1 MGKFRVHNTAC
12 REPCHQRA
20 YAAAAILFNVRA
32 FFCDTYAVP
41 LPPGHRFPM
50 PKYRLLR
57 ERLVAT
63 GVLAEAEL
71 EEADLIDRASLL
83 LAHTPHYVETV
94 FSGSLTE
101 ADQRRI
107 GFPWSEGL
115 LARSPASVQG
125 TVAGARAGAR
135 HGRAGNLAG
144 GTHHAAAG
152 HGSGFC
158 VFNDIAAAAR
168 AWHSDGAI
176 DRGLVVDLDVHQGD
190 GTAAIFEGDD
200 SVFTFS
206 MHGAKN
212 FPFRKQRSSLDVDL
226 PDGCA
231 DADYLDALERHL
243 PLALDRA
250 RADIVFFQAGVDPL
264 EHDSLGRLKL
274 SLSGLCER
282 DRRVA
287 VAARQRGIPLVLT
300 LGGGYARPISLSVEA
315 HA

>member
-1 MGKFRVHNTAC
+1 
-12 REPCHQRA
+12 
-20 YAAAAILFNVRA
+20 
-32 FFCDTYAVP
+32 
-41 LPPGHRFPM
+41 M

-83 LAHTPHYVETV
+83 LAHTPQYVETV
-94 FSGSLTE
+94 FSGSLSE

-115 LARSPASVQG
+115 LARSRASVQG
-125 TVAGARAGAR
+125 TVAAARAALRDGV
-135 HGRAGNLAG
+135 AGNLAG

-158 VFNDIAAAAR
+158 VFNDIAVAAR
-168 AWHSDGAI
+168 ALQRDGAI
-176 DRGLVVDLDVHQGD
+176 DRALVVDLDVHQGD

-226 PDGCA
+226 RDGC
-231 DADYLDALERHL
+231 DDTEYLEALAHHL
-243 PLALDRA
+243 PEVMDRA

-264 EHDSLGRLKL
+264 EQDLLGRLEL
-274 SLSGLCER
+274 SLEGLRAR
-282 DRRVA
+282 DRMVA
-287 VAARQRGIPLVLT
+287 RAARERGIPLVLT
-300 LGGGYARPISLSVEA
+300 LGGGYANPIAMSVEA
-315 HA
+315 HAATWAEARAAFG

>member
-1 MGKFRVHNTAC
+1 
-12 REPCHQRA
+12 
-20 YAAAAILFNVRA
+20 
-32 FFCDTYAVP
+32 
-41 LPPGHRFPM
+41 M

-63 GVLAEAEL
+63 GVLARAEL

-115 LARSPASVQG
+115 LARSRASVQG
-125 TVAGARAGAR
+125 TVAAARAALRDGM
-135 HGRAGNLAG
+135 AGNLAG

-158 VFNDIAAAAR
+158 VFNDIAVAAR
-168 AWHSDGAI
+168 ALQRDGAI
-176 DRGLVVDLDVHQGD
+176 DRALVVDLDVHQGD

-226 PDGCA
+226 RDGC
-231 DADYLDALERHL
+231 DDTEYLEALARHL
-243 PLALDRA
+243 PEVMDRA

-264 EHDSLGRLKL
+264 QQDLLGRLEL
-274 SLSGLCER
+274 SLEGLRAR
-282 DRRVA
+282 DRMVARVA
-287 VAARQRGIPLVLT
+287 RERGIPLVLT
-300 LGGGYARPISLSVEA
+300 LGGGYANPIAMSVEA
-315 HA
+315 HAATWAEARAAFGI

>member
-1 MGKFRVHNTAC
+1 
-12 REPCHQRA
+12 
-20 YAAAAILFNVRA
+20 
-32 FFCDTYAVP
+32 
-41 LPPGHRFPM
+41 M

-115 LARSPASVQG
+115 LARSRASVQG
-125 TVAGARAGAR
+125 TVAAARAALRDGM
-135 HGRAGNLAG
+135 AGNLAG

-158 VFNDIAAAAR
+158 VFNDIAVAAR
-168 AWHSDGAI
+168 ALQRDGAI
-176 DRGLVVDLDVHQGD
+176 DRALVVDLDVHQGD

-226 PDGCA
+226 RDGC
-231 DADYLDALERHL
+231 DDTEYLEALARHL
-243 PLALDRA
+243 PEVMDRA

-264 EHDSLGRLKL
+264 QQDLLGRLEL
-274 SLSGLCER
+274 SLEGLRAR
-282 DRRVA
+282 DRMVARVA
-287 VAARQRGIPLVLT
+287 RERGIPLVLT
-300 LGGGYARPISLSVEA
+300 LGGGYANPIAMSVEA
-315 HA
+315 HAATWAEARAAFGI